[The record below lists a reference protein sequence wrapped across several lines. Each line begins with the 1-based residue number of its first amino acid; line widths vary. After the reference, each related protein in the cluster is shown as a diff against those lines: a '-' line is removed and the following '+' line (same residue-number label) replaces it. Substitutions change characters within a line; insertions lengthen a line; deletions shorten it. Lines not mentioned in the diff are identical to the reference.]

1 VKTKQLLLAGLG
13 GGQVLAYLFLLSLE
27 NLRGAIL
34 LCQVAFF
41 FAFFLYLASLYL
53 LNPFHPQ
60 PHKMM
65 EDKQREITFSDKK
78 VVFTLIVIFALFFRI
93 ILWLSPPTLSD
104 DIYRYLWEGRLVSM
118 DINPFEYAPDA
129 PQLEHMRDIEVF
141 TQINHKNF
149 VTIYPPLTQFIFSLS
164 LQLHPSIKMMNL
176 TFLIFDVL
184 TMVVLMLT
192 LRSLKIDPTRI
203 IIYAWNPLI
212 IMEFA
217 GSGHL
222 DSVAIFFL
230 VLSFYL
236 FIKEKSFS
244 SIFSLALSFLGKLL
258 ALIFLPFILHKKKVL
273 STILFVAVICVAYL
287 PFWGAGT
294 KLFQS
299 LIIYSNEWVFNGSLY
314 PLFIWILPSPAA
326 ARGMSATLL
335 VLTVGVLFFWY
346 RKRNSRADRTS
357 IYGIGFITFG
367 VLLLVTPVLHPW
379 YVCWIVPFLVIYPNR
394 AWIFLTG
401 SVFLSYWVLKGYV
414 ASGVWEES
422 VPVLMLEYIPFY
434 ALLLFDAI
442 RRFLKD
448 KQPLIRSNSRV
459 F

>member
-1 VKTKQLLLAGLG
+1 MKQLLLAGLG
-13 GGQVLAYLFLLSLE
+13 CGQVLAYVFILSLE
-27 NLRGAIL
+27 NLRDAIL

-41 FAFFLYLASLYL
+41 FSFFLYLASLYL

-65 EDKQREITFSDKK
+65 GDEQREITISDKK
-78 VVFTLIVIFALFFRI
+78 VVLTLIIIFALFFRI
-93 ILWLSPPTLSD
+93 ILWLSPPALSD

-129 PQLEHMRDIEVF
+129 PQLEHMRDQDIF
-141 TQINHKNF
+141 PQINHKNF

-184 TMVVLMLT
+184 TMIVLMLT
-192 LRSLKIDPTRI
+192 LRSLTIDLTRI

-230 VLSFYL
+230 MLSFYL
-236 FIKEKSFS
+236 FIKGKGVS
-244 SIFSLALSFLGKLL
+244 SILSLALSFLGKLL
-258 ALIFLPFILHKKKVL
+258 ALIFLPFILQKKKVL
-273 STILFVAVICVAYL
+273 STVLFVAVICVAYL
-287 PFWGAGT
+287 PFLGAGT

-326 ARGMSATLL
+326 ARGMSAILL
-335 VLTVGVLFFWY
+335 VLTIGVLFFWY
-346 RKRNSRADRTS
+346 RKRHLDADKRS
-357 IYGIGFITFG
+357 IYIIGFIVLG
-367 VLLLVTPVLHPW
+367 LLLLVTPVLHPW

-394 AWIFLTG
+394 AWILLTG
-401 SVFLSYWVLKGYV
+401 SVFLSYWILVGYV
-414 ASGVWEES
+414 RSGVWEES
-422 VPVLMLEYIPFY
+422 LPVLVLEYVPFY
-434 ALLLFDAI
+434 ALLLSDGI
-442 RRFLKD
+442 RRFLED
-448 KQPLIRSNSRV
+448 NQPLFQSNSKV

>member
-184 TMVVLMLT
+184 TMVGPHPDHYLCMESPYHHGVCRKWTPRQCSNLLSST
-192 LRSLKIDPTRI
+192 FLLSLYKRKKFFIHFFPSTFISWKI
-203 IIYAWNPLI
+203 
-212 IMEFA
+212 
-217 GSGHL
+217 
-222 DSVAIFFL
+222 
-230 VLSFYL
+230 
-236 FIKEKSFS
+236 
-244 SIFSLALSFLGKLL
+244 
-258 ALIFLPFILHKKKVL
+258 
-273 STILFVAVICVAYL
+273 
-287 PFWGAGT
+287 AGT
-294 KLFQS
+294 H
-299 LIIYSNEWVFNGSLY
+299 
-314 PLFIWILPSPAA
+314 LP
-326 ARGMSATLL
+326 
-335 VLTVGVLFFWY
+335 
-346 RKRNSRADRTS
+346 
-357 IYGIGFITFG
+357 
-367 VLLLVTPVLHPW
+367 
-379 YVCWIVPFLVIYPNR
+379 
-394 AWIFLTG
+394 
-401 SVFLSYWVLKGYV
+401 
-414 ASGVWEES
+414 
-422 VPVLMLEYIPFY
+422 PFY
-434 ALLLFDAI
+434 SAQQ
-442 RRFLKD
+442 KG
-448 KQPLIRSNSRV
+448 S
-459 F
+459 

>member
-1 VKTKQLLLAGLG
+1 VKTKQLVLAGLG
-13 GGQVLAYLFLLSLE
+13 SGQLLAYLFLLWLE
-27 NLRGAIL
+27 NLRDAIP
-34 LCQVAFF
+34 LCQAAFF
-41 FAFFLYLASLYL
+41 ITFFLYLASLYL
-53 LNPFHPQ
+53 LNSLHPQ
-60 PHKMM
+60 SHKKMAG
-65 EDKQREITFSDKK
+65 DQRKITCSDKK
-78 VVFTLIVIFALFFRI
+78 VVFTVIVIFALLFRI

-129 PQLEHMRDIEVF
+129 PQLEYLRDQEIF
-141 TQINHKNF
+141 PQINHKNF
-149 VTIYPPLTQFIFSLS
+149 VSIYPPLTQFIFSLS

-184 TMVVLMLT
+184 IMVVLILT
-192 LRSLKIDPTRI
+192 LRSLKIDLTRI

-230 VLSFYL
+230 MLSFYL
-236 FIKEKSFS
+236 FTKGKSVS
-244 SIFSLALSFLGKLL
+244 SILSLALSFLGKLL
-258 ALIFLPFILHKKKVL
+258 ALVFLPFILQKKKGL
-273 STILFVAVICVAYL
+273 STLLFVIVICVAYL
-287 PFWGAGT
+287 PFLNAGT

-326 ARGMSATLL
+326 ARGMSAILL
-335 VLTVGVLFFWY
+335 VLTTGVLFFWY
-346 RKRNSRADRTS
+346 RKRHLDEDKKS
-357 IYGIGFITFG
+357 IYVIGFTVLG
-367 VLLLVTPVLHPW
+367 LLLLVTPVLHPW
-379 YVCWIVPFLVIYPNR
+379 YVCWMVPFLVICPNR

-401 SVFLSYWVLKGYV
+401 SVFLSYWVLEGYV
-414 ASGVWEES
+414 RSGVWEES

-434 ALLLFDAI
+434 ALLLVDGI
-442 RRFLKD
+442 RSFLEVN
-448 KQPLIRSNSRV
+448 QPLIRSNSKV